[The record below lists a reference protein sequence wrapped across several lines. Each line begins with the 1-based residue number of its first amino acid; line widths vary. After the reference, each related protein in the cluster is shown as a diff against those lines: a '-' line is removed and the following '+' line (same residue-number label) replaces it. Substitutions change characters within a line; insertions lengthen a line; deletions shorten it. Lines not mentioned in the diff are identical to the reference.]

1 MTMVAVM
8 KGDTGGVH
16 PAAVSKARTIL
27 SFAPLLAEQ
36 VAYGMLPFGAVY
48 REALYRKKVAKRME
62 AMKQPADV
70 VELKPKGNL
79 K

>member
-1 MTMVAVM
+1 L
-8 KGDTGGVH
+8 GSDGLISSGGIRSLT
-16 PAAVSKARTIL
+16 SKARTIL

-36 VAYGMLPFGAVY
+36 VASGMLPFGAVY